1 MSKTEEIGNRVK
13 NLMDLNNI
21 TQRELAA
28 KIKISEPAISY
39 LINGKRMPRL
49 ETITAIAKALNTD
62 LATLLGNDKK
72 ADDNST
78 IINIPIF
85 RDIKSN
91 DTLDVN
97 NKNVE
102 YTIPAV
108 ASRYKNCHNLFGKII
123 NTDEM
128 NPRIMKN
135 DIIIFDTFNFATDQI
150 NNGDICLISKGN
162 ELAVIREMAI
172 KDNVLCFNLFNV
184 TMPPRMY
191 TIDEMRKHNITIIAK
206 AIKLIH
212 NFREV

>member
-1 MSKTEEIGNRVK
+1 M
-13 NLMDLNNI
+13 
-21 TQRELAA
+21 
-28 KIKISEPAISY
+28 
-39 LINGKRMPRL
+39 
-49 ETITAIAKALNTD
+49 
-62 LATLLGNDKK
+62 TLFYFL
-72 ADDNST
+72 STT